1 MVGKKARGDP
11 QRRAANQSSIRTRT
25 RSNAGRKPAGKPPHV
40 VILGAGIAGLC
51 AAYELEQRGWTT
63 TILEAERHHI
73 GGRVRTVRF
82 SDGQYGEFGAMRIPE
97 THNWTRYYARQ
108 FGLQLRPF
116 IMEND
121 AAYYHVRG
129 RRERRADW
137 RKISEAFGLQG
148 QEAGKK
154 PGEFWDQ
161 AVVGQLD
168 RLTEAEKAELDGSD
182 SFGTAALNRLD
193 RMSMRG
199 AMDMAGLSEDAIE
212 YLFSL
217 FAVGTLQHSALT
229 EHLREELQKVWSL
242 SFCEIVGGTGR
253 LPEALVGALRS
264 PPKMGCEVVAL
275 RQTERGVEAV
285 YKANG
290 GAELKRQGGDF
301 MLCTIPLPVLARL
314 DVDPQFSAAKRRAI
328 ADVFYESAT
337 KVLVPTTTRVW
348 ETVDRICGG
357 SSATDM
363 LIGPLFYPSDNA
375 TRESDTAT
383 TTTPTSAAVSKGP
396 GVLVASYTWGL
407 DARRLGN
414 MPTSQ
419 REELAIRLA
428 ARVHPELDHPGVIRR
443 NEVRSWFWD
452 QHRWSG
458 GAFAFYMPGQF
469 ATLHRH
475 VVAPEGRIHFAG
487 EHCSRSH
494 SWMQGA
500 FESARAAVDA
510 LVARAPS

>member
-1 MVGKKARGDP
+1 MAGKKARGDP
-11 QRRAANQSSIRTRT
+11 QRRAASQSSVRTRT
-25 RSNAGRKPAGKPPHV
+25 HPNAGRKKPGKPPHV
-40 VILGAGIAGLC
+40 IILGAGIAGLC

-82 SDGQYGEFGAMRIPE
+82 SDGQYSEFGAMRIPE
-97 THNWTRYYARQ
+97 THNWTRHYARQ

-116 IMEND
+116 VIEND

-129 RRERRADW
+129 RRERRRDW
-137 RKISEAFGLQG
+137 LKVNQAFGLQG
-148 QEAGKK
+148 AESGKK

-161 AVVGQLD
+161 AVVSLLNQ
-168 RLTEAEKAELDGSD
+168 LTEVEKEELRASD
-182 SFGTAALNRLD
+182 SFGSAALNRLD
-193 RMSMRG
+193 RMSLRN
-199 AMDMAGLSEDAIE
+199 AVELAGLSEDAIE

-217 FAVGTLQHSALT
+217 YGVGTLQHAALT
-229 EHLREELQKVWSL
+229 EHLREELEQVWSL
-242 SFCEIVGGTGR
+242 SFCEIVGGTGL

-264 PPKMGCEVVAL
+264 PPRMGCEVVAL
-275 RQTERGVEAV
+275 RQSESGVEAI
-285 YKANG
+285 YKENG
-290 GAELKRQGGDF
+290 GSEPKRQGGDF
-301 MLCTIPLPVLARL
+301 MLSTIPLPVLARL
-314 DVDPQFSAAKRRAI
+314 DVEPAFSAPKRRAI
-328 ADVFYESAT
+328 ANVFYESGT
-337 KVLVPTTTRVW
+337 KVLVPTTKRVW
-348 ETVDRICGG
+348 ETVDGISGG

-363 LIGPLFYPSDNA
+363 LIGPMFYPSDNA
-375 TRESDTAT
+375 GIEPDSTDISPQSLEISN
-383 TTTPTSAAVSKGP
+383 GP

-414 MPTSQ
+414 MPASQ
-419 REELAIRLA
+419 REELTIRLA
-428 ARVHPELDHPGVIRR
+428 TRVHPELGSPGIVRR
-443 NEVRSWFWD
+443 NEVRSWFWE
-452 QHRWSG
+452 QHRWAG

-475 VVAPEGRIHFAG
+475 VVVPEGRIHFAG

-510 LVARAPS
+510 LVARVSS

>member
-1 MVGKKARGDP
+1 M
-11 QRRAANQSSIRTRT
+11 
-25 RSNAGRKPAGKPPHV
+25 
-40 VILGAGIAGLC
+40 
-51 AAYELEQRGWTT
+51 
-63 TILEAERHHI
+63 
-73 GGRVRTVRF
+73 RTVRF

-253 LPEALVGALRS
+253 LPEVHCWAHCARRR
-264 PPKMGCEVVAL
+264 KWVARWWRYARPSVASRPL
-275 RQTERGVEAV
+275 

-301 MLCTIPLPVLARL
+301 MLCTILSLCWRGSTSIRSSRPRSGGPLPMSSTN
-314 DVDPQFSAAKRRAI
+314 PQPKCWCRPRRVSGRRSTASAAA
-328 ADVFYESAT
+328 AAP
-337 KVLVPTTTRVW
+337 PT
-348 ETVDRICGG
+348 C
-357 SSATDM
+357 
-363 LIGPLFYPSDNA
+363 
-375 TRESDTAT
+375 
-383 TTTPTSAAVSKGP
+383 
-396 GVLVASYTWGL
+396 
-407 DARRLGN
+407 
-414 MPTSQ
+414 
-419 REELAIRLA
+419 
-428 ARVHPELDHPGVIRR
+428 
-443 NEVRSWFWD
+443 
-452 QHRWSG
+452 
-458 GAFAFYMPGQF
+458 
-469 ATLHRH
+469 
-475 VVAPEGRIHFAG
+475 
-487 EHCSRSH
+487 
-494 SWMQGA
+494 
-500 FESARAAVDA
+500 
-510 LVARAPS
+510 

>member
-1 MVGKKARGDP
+1 MHDP
-11 QRRAANQSSIRTRT
+11 
-25 RSNAGRKPAGKPPHV
+25 
-40 VILGAGIAGLC
+40 
-51 AAYELEQRGWTT
+51 
-63 TILEAERHHI
+63 
-73 GGRVRTVRF
+73 
-82 SDGQYGEFGAMRIPE
+82 
-97 THNWTRYYARQ
+97 
-108 FGLQLRPF
+108 
-116 IMEND
+116 
-121 AAYYHVRG
+121 
-129 RRERRADW
+129 
-137 RKISEAFGLQG
+137 
-148 QEAGKK
+148 
-154 PGEFWDQ
+154 
-161 AVVGQLD
+161 
-168 RLTEAEKAELDGSD
+168 
-182 SFGTAALNRLD
+182 
-193 RMSMRG
+193 
-199 AMDMAGLSEDAIE
+199 
-212 YLFSL
+212 
-217 FAVGTLQHSALT
+217 
-229 EHLREELQKVWSL
+229 
-242 SFCEIVGGTGR
+242 
-253 LPEALVGALRS
+253 S
-264 PPKMGCEVVAL
+264 PW
-275 RQTERGVEAV
+275 
-285 YKANG
+285 
-290 GAELKRQGGDF
+290 
-301 MLCTIPLPVLARL
+301 L
-314 DVDPQFSAAKRRAI
+314 DVDPHFSAAKRRAI

-375 TRESDTAT
+375 TRESDT